1 MSPFAYQLRSLVVEN
16 LNFKLFS
23 LAFALV
29 MYSLVHGSQEA
40 QRSLLLSVV
49 ALTPPE
55 TANRVLTTS
64 IPAQIRVTLRG
75 TRSALDELHSDDM
88 ANVQLDLRGG
98 NETRIT
104 FEPSMIPTP
113 PGLKVEQ
120 IDPPTIDLAWE
131 DLVVRDVP
139 VEVGVLGTP
148 ARGFVVK
155 DAPRAEPR
163 VVRVRGPKSEA
174 LVVQRA
180 RADAFDVGG
189 LAEGTYTRLLAIEK
203 PSGRLA
209 FDVASVS
216 ATVEIDREVVE
227 RPFTKVAVAVLGRTK
242 AKAQPAEVDVRLA
255 CPPEVERALRP
266 EQVVPRVQVGST
278 SDHGSE
284 ALPVQLAIDQCEVH
298 LTPSTVVVRW

>member
-1 MSPFAYQLRSLVVEN
+1 MPAVAYQLRSLIVEN
-16 LNFKLFS
+16 LNLKLFS

-29 MYSLVHGSQEA
+29 LYSLAHGSQEA

-55 TANRVLTTS
+55 TSNRVLMTP

-75 TRSALDELHSDDM
+75 PRSILDDLRPDDM
-88 ANVQLDLRGG
+88 ANVQLDLHSG
-98 NETRIT
+98 NEPRIAFDST
-104 FEPSMIPTP
+104 MIPVP

-120 IDPPTIDLAWE
+120 IDPPTIDLSWE
-131 DLVVRDVP
+131 DVIARDVP

-155 DAPRAEPR
+155 GAPLADPR
-163 VVRVRGPKSEA
+163 VIRARGAKSEV

-189 LAEGTYTRLLAIEK
+189 LTEGTYTRQLAIERAA
-203 PSGRLA
+203 GRVTLDA
-209 FDVASVS
+209 TSIS
-216 ATVEIDREVVE
+216 ATVDIRREVVE
-227 RPFTKVAVAVLGRTK
+227 RPFTNVPVAVLGRSK

-266 EQVVPRVQVGST
+266 EQIVPRVQIGAT
-278 SDHGSE
+278 SEHGSD
-284 ALPVQLAIDQCEVH
+284 ALPVQLAIEQCEVH
-298 LTPSTVVVRW
+298 VTPPTVVVRW